1 MRPGPPRI
9 LEGLAKGLIPPA
21 RREEVLGDLYERYK
35 SPPQY
40 LGDLVSTLPFV
51 ILSRIMRTTHIRLL
65 LMDALLI
72 YGSFLAVAW
81 YMARRL
87 VTEEGGLV
95 RLAIPAGLT
104 LLYLLI
110 SEAFKRPD
118 SDWMRPLFIRLAL
131 VGLCGLLGLMTDANL
146 YSFLLSTMLVSTS
159 RLLFEPGAQ
168 QPQRVGGAA
177 LLAGRESR
185 PVSRTSRV
193 TMTLISLAVICLIW
207 WEIVS
212 REGINP

>member
-1 MRPGPPRI
+1 MSSGPPKI
-9 LEGLAKGLIPPA
+9 LEDLAKALIPPA
-21 RREEVLGDLYERYK
+21 CREEVLGDLYERYK
-35 SPPQY
+35 SPVQY
-40 LGDLVSTLPFV
+40 LGDLVSTLPLV
-51 ILSRIMRTTHIRLL
+51 TLSRIVRTTHIRLL

-81 YMARRL
+81 YVARSL

-118 SDWMRPLFIRLAL
+118 SDWLRPLFIRLAL
-131 VGLCGLLGLMTDANL
+131 VGLCGLLGLLTVANL
-146 YSFLLSTMLVSTS
+146 YGFLLSTMLVSTA
-159 RLLFEPGAQ
+159 RLLFEPGAR
-168 QPQRVGGAA
+168 QPQGVGGAA

-185 PVSRTSRV
+185 PISRAVRV
-193 TMTLISLAVICLIW
+193 RMTLFFLAVIGLVLW
-207 WEIVS
+207 NFVS
-212 REGINP
+212 RRGF